1 MFTSIGDLVIYTVM
15 GWIITS
21 PKFINWSLNSNVT
34 VFRDKAFEEED
45 KVNEAIRVE
54 IQSKRTGAFAGIPGI
69 LYIILVLVP
78 QLDFCVGFSKW
89 PNICVHVSVSMS
101 RTRFS

>member
-1 MFTSIGDLVIYTVM
+1 MTV
-15 GWIITS
+15 
-21 PKFINWSLNSNVT
+21 L
-34 VFRDKAFEEED
+34 RDKAFKEED

-54 IQSKRTGAFAGIPGI
+54 IQSKRTGVFAGIPGI
-69 LYIILVLVP
+69 LYVILVLVP